1 VVGVKWHQ
9 DLFLWAIAAVIGCGS
24 LAGLLWLGAIV
35 ASHLLG
41 ISVHD
46 ALIGIVQA

>member
-1 VVGVKWHQ
+1 VAGVKWYQ
-9 DLFLWAIAAVIGCGS
+9 DLFLWAIAAAIACGS

-46 ALIGIVQA
+46 AFIGILKA

>member
-1 VVGVKWHQ
+1 VVGVKWYQ
-9 DLFLWAIAAVIGCGS
+9 DLFLWTIAAVIASGS

-46 ALIGIVQA
+46 PLIGILQA